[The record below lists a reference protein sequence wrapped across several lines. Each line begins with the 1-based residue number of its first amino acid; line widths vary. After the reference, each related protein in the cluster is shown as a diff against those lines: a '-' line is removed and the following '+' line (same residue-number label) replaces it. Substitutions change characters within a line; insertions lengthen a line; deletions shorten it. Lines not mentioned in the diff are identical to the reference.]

1 MLQGI
6 SNKVLL
12 RSTIIHLPTV
22 KGFMGIVQ
30 LVPLNVGLMM
40 HSQTQRRFLGL
51 GNTAVN
57 GVCIHLLYGSRIVTD
72 T

>member
-1 MLQGI
+1 MVRGI
-6 SNKVLL
+6 SDKVLL
-12 RSTIIHLPTV
+12 RSTFIHLPTV

-57 GVCIHLLYGSRIVTD
+57 GVCIQLLYRSHVIY
-72 T
+72 